1 VSKAFLPESRTLTR
15 ELIWQQHFKPSSFSA
30 FPATFSLFPDTNR
43 SSFSYPAAI
52 MAESDSFSITLSGAQ
67 LRTNVFARQVL
78 MFAYCYFVIRW
89 LDV

>member
-1 VSKAFLPESRTLTR
+1 
-15 ELIWQQHFKPSSFSA
+15 
-30 FPATFSLFPDTNR
+30 
-43 SSFSYPAAI
+43 